1 MKNDIKP
8 LITVIT
14 VVYNGEAY
22 LEKIILSVINQTYE
36 SVEYIIIDGGSTDG
50 TIDIIKKYES
60 KINYWISEAY
70 NGIYDAMNKGIKLA
84 TGDWINF
91 MNAGDLFYN
100 LSVLER
106 LHKNFSLDLSI
117 LSGKVAMFY

>member
-22 LEKIILSVINQTYE
+22 LEKTILSVINQTYE

-50 TIDIIKKYES
+50 TIDIIKKYKS
-60 KINYWISEAY
+60 KINYWINEAY

-100 LSVLER
+100 LSVLEM
-106 LHKNFSLDLSI
+106 LHKNFSGDLSI
-117 LSGKVAMFY
+117 LSGKVTMFY

>member
-22 LEKIILSVINQTYE
+22 LEKTILSVINQTYE

-84 TGDWINF
+84 TGD
-91 MNAGDLFYN
+91 
-100 LSVLER
+100 
-106 LHKNFSLDLSI
+106 
-117 LSGKVAMFY
+117 